1 MAKLNI
7 RREIVIGSITI
18 ILFFG
23 VFGLW
28 AALAPLES
36 AAIAPGTIAISGK
49 HKAVQHLE
57 GGIIKNIDIKENSLV
72 KKGQPLI
79 TLQPTQAQANLHIT
93 RYALYRQQLIKQRLL
108 AELNDKQKLTP
119 PQPQPQ
125 PQSKLKDSQRINAM
139 IEAQQSI
146 FSANQSTY
154 QQMMTIHNKR
164 LVELKQQLQGMTQRL
179 KASQRQNEILH
190 KELANIKILADK
202 KLVKQSRLL
211 SLQREDARLDGQIA
225 DNKAA
230 IDNQQRKIIETELE
244 VQTTVNK
251 RKKELLA
258 QLHETQQ
265 KITELSEKHLAQA
278 DVLTRTVI
286 RAPIAGRIVDLK
298 VHTVGGVIAPGEVL
312 MNIVPSQAHL
322 IVEARVSPLDID
334 IVTPGL
340 VAKVRVSVFQQRD
353 VPLLIGTV
361 TDVSANSLQDQRTGE
376 SYYLAQINLPDSEV
390 KKLPG
395 GSLYPGMP
403 AEVMIITH
411 KQTPWQYFIAPIKRS
426 FDHAFREE

>member
-1 MAKLNI
+1 MTKLNI
-7 RREIVIGSITI
+7 RREILIGSITI

-57 GGIIKNIDIKENSLV
+57 GGIVKNIDVKENSLV
-72 KKGQPLI
+72 KQGQTLI
-79 TLQPTQAQANLHIT
+79 TLQPTQAKANLQIT
-93 RYALYRQQLIKQRLL
+93 RYTLYRQQLIMQRLI
-108 AELNDKQKLTP
+108 AEINDRDTLNPVKP
-119 PQPQPQ
+119 
-125 PQSKLKDSQRINAM
+125 SKALQDSSRIKSM

-146 FSANQSTY
+146 FEANQSTY
-154 QQMMTIHNKR
+154 HQMMTIHNKR
-164 LVELKQQLQGMTQRL
+164 LVELKQQLHGMNQRL

-225 DNKAA
+225 DNQAA
-230 IDNQQRKIIETELE
+230 IDNHQRKIIETEME
-244 VQTTVNK
+244 IQTSVNK

-265 KITELSEKHLAQA
+265 HITELSEKQHAQS
-278 DVLTRTVI
+278 DILTRTII
-286 RAPIAGRIVDLK
+286 RAPISGRIVDLK
-298 VHTVGGVIAPGEVL
+298 VHTIGGVIAPGEVL
-312 MNIVPSQAHL
+312 MHIVPSEAHL

-334 IVTPGL
+334 VVTPGL
-340 VAKVRVSVFQQRD
+340 TAKVRVSVFQQRD